1 MDKISTLH
9 PKGDLTT
16 NIYPNIVADNIPS
29 GAITADKIAS
39 KTITNSELADRCID
53 NLILGIF
60 SVETENIANLSVTT
74 EKIDNRSI
82 TTDKIADG
90 AINEAKLDP
99 SVTSLFTKH
108 LYSLQFNI
116 SNTYVTIFTNYA
128 PKDETLPLNENILLF
143 NADKTMACTES
154 VKNAIINISNYCFD
168 GILTVSTD
176 ATVTSQRFYNNT
188 QLEVNG
194 SSPLRIDLR
203 TFVCGENTGYEV
215 YLKVKELA

>member
-16 NIYPNIVADNIPS
+16 NIYPNIVADNIPN

-39 KTITNSELADRCID
+39 KTITDSELADRCID
-53 NLILGIF
+53 NLILGLL

-82 TTDKIADG
+82 TTEKLVDG
-90 AINEAKLDP
+90 AVTEAKLDA

-116 SNTYVTIFTNYA
+116 SDTYVTIFTNYV
-128 PKDETLPLNENILLF
+128 PENETLPLNENILLF
-143 NADKTMACTES
+143 NADKTMACTPS
-154 VKNAIINISNYCFD
+154 VKDAIINISNYCFD
-168 GILTVSTD
+168 GVLTVSTD
-176 ATVTSQRFYNNT
+176 ATVTSQRFYNNS
-188 QLEVNG
+188 QLEVDG
-194 SSPLRIDLR
+194 GRPLRIDLR